1 MNKAKCGKMWNNSM
15 NGFNLQSQLSLIA
28 GTVISSN
35 KQEII
40 CTFVQH
46 TIDCYDCF
54 NLTFELLFCASSQ
67 NWTCSK
73 VISVGGWFIRSSY
86 FVESML
92 RYSRRLSCS
101 MMFHVTSVCV
111 CFRCYMWQDA
121 LELPNPCSFEVSW
134 DISTC
139 SSAASACGAS
149 MNAHPNN
156 VRKLLGVV
164 NSMALKLPKLQKNG
178 QNKLAQISD
187 LCRP

>member
-67 NWTCSK
+67 KELLQPCWVHKTWTCSK

-111 CFRCYMWQDA
+111 CVF
-121 LELPNPCSFEVSW
+121 VV
-134 DISTC
+134 TC
-139 SSAASACGAS
+139 DKTLWNFQILAVLRFLGTSPPAVLLHPLVVLAWMSIPTMCGS
-149 MNAHPNN
+149 
-156 VRKLLGVV
+156 
-164 NSMALKLPKLQKNG
+164 
-178 QNKLAQISD
+178 
-187 LCRP
+187 C